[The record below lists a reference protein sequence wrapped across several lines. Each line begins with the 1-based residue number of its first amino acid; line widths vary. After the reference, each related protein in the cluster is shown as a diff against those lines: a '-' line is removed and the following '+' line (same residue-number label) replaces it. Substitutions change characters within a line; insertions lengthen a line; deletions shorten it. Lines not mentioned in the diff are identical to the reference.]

1 MYIDLVPVLSNTT
14 ILFALVSAL
23 LALAELVNE
32 IGFALFRHDSA
43 EHVVARGSG
52 PAKLEE
58 LQ

>member
-1 MYIDLVPVLSNTT
+1 LVPVLSNTT